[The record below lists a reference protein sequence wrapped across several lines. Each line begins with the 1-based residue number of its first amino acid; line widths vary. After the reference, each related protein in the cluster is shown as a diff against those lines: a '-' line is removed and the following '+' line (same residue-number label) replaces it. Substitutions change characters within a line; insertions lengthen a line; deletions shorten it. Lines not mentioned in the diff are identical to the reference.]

1 MSTLWVYAQIG
12 FRHIVSPDALDHIL
26 FLVALAAIYRPRDW
40 RPALAVVSAFTVG
53 HSITLALA
61 ATNILRLSPSIVEFL
76 IPVTIAATGVE
87 NLAHRARLARGEHTR
102 SRPVFAVIFG
112 LVHGA
117 GFAEYLRQLFVDD
130 LTMPLLGFNVGIE
143 AGQVLVLVVVGT
155 MLVVADRLLT
165 HIVARGTAPV
175 LSLPVRERT
184 AFSYRLVTVSC
195 LVSVV
200 AVGIAVTRV
209 PWS

>member
-61 ATNILRLSPSIVEFL
+61 ATNVLRLSPSLVEFL

-87 NLAHRARLARGEHTR
+87 NLVHRARLARGEHTR
-102 SRPVFAVIFG
+102 SRPLFAVIFG

-130 LTMPLLGFNVGIE
+130 LTVPLLGFNLGIE
-143 AGQVLVLVVVGT
+143 AGQVLVLAVTGALLIGVDRVLARTVVT
-155 MLVVADRLLT
+155 RS
-165 HIVARGTAPV
+165 APA
-175 LSLPVRERT
+175 SERI
-184 AFSYRLVTVSC
+184 AFSYRLMAVSG
-195 LVSVV
+195 LVSLV

-209 PWS
+209 PWA

>member
-1 MSTLWVYAQIG
+1 MSTLWVYAQVG
-12 FRHIVSPDALDHIL
+12 FRHIVSPDALDHVL

-61 ATNILRLSPSIVEFL
+61 ATNVLRLSPSLVEFM

-102 SRPVFAVIFG
+102 TRPLFAVLFG

-130 LTMPLLGFNVGIE
+130 IALPLLGFNVGIE
-143 AGQVLVLVVVGT
+143 AGQVVVLVATGALLVG
-155 MLVVADRLLT
+155 VDRLL
-165 HIVARGTAPV
+165 ARLPITGTASPA
-175 LSLPVRERT
+175 ERA
-184 AFSYRLVTVSC
+184 AFRWRLVAVSC
-195 LVSVV
+195 AVTLV
-200 AVGIAVTRV
+200 ALRIAVSRA
-209 PWS
+209 PWA